1 MERVLVVG
9 EHKRSLSIFESF
21 NAGRLLMKS
30 LFLTLGFLILTGVAT
45 AAPISSKVNLRMADA
60 AADACFAS
68 CASQAESCKRTC
80 PATLSAPCTS
90 ACDSQAQ
97 TCRLGCQR

>member
-1 MERVLVVG
+1 
-9 EHKRSLSIFESF
+9 
-21 NAGRLLMKS
+21 MKS
-30 LFLTLGFLILTGVAT
+30 LLLTVVFASLTGVALAT
-45 AAPISSKVNLRMADA
+45 PISSRGNLRVADA

-80 PATLSAPCTS
+80 PATLGTPCIS